1 MNDHRPRFVCLL
13 CMPSFCC
20 LRWRCFARC
29 VSGLRPDSEREATP
43 AHHCAAYSM
52 ASVKEKPPLLGKIV
66 EKSVVLGE
74 QGRLIFHADRRNPEQ
89 GRYFFHST
97 PIAMR
102 HGGNARRV
110 SVSVSFPWPKQV
122 VAMKMK
128 RSVSET
134 AAGGATQVAQLRLL
148 QPTARKKSPCC
159 ECLRRKRDN
168 FRPACRKWREMG
180 DFCGVWRVL
189 YRLGW
194 TGVCAGR
201 VLSRFEH
208 AGVCAGRV
216 LYRRAPISLHAGRV
230 LSRIAPERGHWG
242 SAARPRSSAS
252 SQPGTAVSG
261 PVAAPRTANLAQAS
275 SLTPGR

>member
-1 MNDHRPRFVCLL
+1 MNDHRPRFVCLV

-29 VSGLRPDSEREATP
+29 VSGLRPDSEREANP

-110 SVSVSFPWPKQV
+110 SVSVSFPWAQQMI
-122 VAMKMK
+122 AM
-128 RSVSET
+128 RWTSAVRET
-134 AAGGATQVAQLRLL
+134 CRWRHTTSRLASI
-148 QPTARKKSPCC
+148 TDAHDERKFA
-159 ECLRRKRDN
+159 LL
-168 FRPACRKWREMG
+168 W
-180 DFCGVWRVL
+180 
-189 YRLGW
+189 
-194 TGVCAGR
+194 
-201 VLSRFEH
+201 
-208 AGVCAGRV
+208 
-216 LYRRAPISLHAGRV
+216 
-230 LSRIAPERGHWG
+230 
-242 SAARPRSSAS
+242 
-252 SQPGTAVSG
+252 
-261 PVAAPRTANLAQAS
+261 LA
-275 SLTPGR
+275 LTEA

>member
-1 MNDHRPRFVCLL
+1 
-13 CMPSFCC
+13 
-20 LRWRCFARC
+20 
-29 VSGLRPDSEREATP
+29 
-43 AHHCAAYSM
+43 
-52 ASVKEKPPLLGKIV
+52 
-66 EKSVVLGE
+66 
-74 QGRLIFHADRRNPEQ
+74 
-89 GRYFFHST
+89 
-97 PIAMR
+97 MR
-102 HGGNARRV
+102 HGGHEGRV
-110 SVSVSFPWPKQV
+110 SARASFPWPKQV
-122 VAMKMK
+122 VAMRRMCSL
-128 RSVSET
+128 RETCRWWRTTSRPASIAQTHSE
-134 AAGGATQVAQLRLL
+134 
-148 QPTARKKSPCC
+148 KKSPCC
-159 ECLRRKRDN
+159 ECLHRKRDI

-180 DFCGVWRVL
+180 DFCGVWRVLHRLGWTGVRAGRVL

-275 SLTPGR
+275 SLIPGR

>member
-1 MNDHRPRFVCLL
+1 MAFV
-13 CMPSFCC
+13 
-20 LRWRCFARC
+20 
-29 VSGLRPDSEREATP
+29 
-43 AHHCAAYSM
+43 
-52 ASVKEKPPLLGKIV
+52 KQKPPLLAEIGS
-66 EKSVVLGE
+66 KSVVLGE
-74 QGRLIFHADRRNPEQ
+74 QGRFIFHAGRRNPKQ
-89 GRYFFHST
+89 GRYFFQSI

-102 HGGNARRV
+102 HGGHERRV
-110 SVSVSFPWPKQV
+110 SASASFPWPKQV

-148 QPTARKKSPCC
+148 KPTARKKSPCC

-201 VLSRFEH
+201 VLYRLGWT
-208 AGVCAGRV
+208 GVCAGRV
-216 LYRRAPISLHAGRV
+216 LSRFGQASMRAGRV
-230 LSRIAPERGHWG
+230 LYRLARETVHRGCPGCGPPCSQALPYLAQWQRP
-242 SAARPRSSAS
+242 ARPTWPRPRPLALAGEGEVHEE
-252 SQPGTAVSG
+252 QVKRDDDGCDEEAGDAQGTIVR
-261 PVAAPRTANLAQAS
+261 VAAHDLGRGGQAHERDDRE
-275 SLTPGR
+275 GDAE

>member
-1 MNDHRPRFVCLL
+1 MAFV
-13 CMPSFCC
+13 
-20 LRWRCFARC
+20 
-29 VSGLRPDSEREATP
+29 
-43 AHHCAAYSM
+43 
-52 ASVKEKPPLLGKIV
+52 KQKPPLLAEIGS
-66 EKSVVLGE
+66 KSVVLGE
-74 QGRLIFHADRRNPEQ
+74 QGRFIFHAGRRNPKQ
-89 GRYFFHST
+89 GRYFFQSI

-102 HGGNARRV
+102 HGGHERRV
-110 SVSVSFPWPKQV
+110 SASASFPWPKQV

-148 QPTARKKSPCC
+148 KPTARKKSPCC

-201 VLSRFEH
+201 VLYRLGWT
-208 AGVCAGRV
+208 GVCAGRV
-216 LYRRAPISLHAGRV
+216 LSRFGQASMRAGRV
-230 LSRIAPERGHWG
+230 LSRLARETVHRGCPGCGPPRNQALPYLAQWQRP
-242 SAARPRSSAS
+242 ARPTWPRPRPLALAGECEVHEE
-252 SQPGTAVSG
+252 QVERDDDGRNEETGDAQGTIVR
-261 PVAAPRTANLAQAS
+261 VAAHDLGRGGQAHERDDRE
-275 SLTPGR
+275 GDAE